1 MVVQIFKGG
10 RTYKGAKS
18 AIAYLLN
25 ERLEQGTAK
34 IYEGNPDL
42 TLKIISQI
50 QRKWKF
56 TSGVISFEESY
67 DKVKDIL
74 PKIKEQ
80 FERTFFAGL
89 NKDQYNILYVLHTDK
104 NRTELHFIVPR
115 VELTTNKDLSIYTH
129 KKDLKK
135 KDLFQRYINALY
147 RLSNPL
153 DREKQE
159 TLKIEDKKWSNENK
173 EFKKQLH
180 KVVEQG
186 VMNGLFSNR
195 DEIISF
201 LKENNLQIKRQGKDY
216 ISVINPNTNKAVR
229 LKGEYYDENW
239 TIDGTIE
246 KVSRREEYTSLVRLE
261 EELRKIVARDAEANR
276 KKYSNAK
283 RELIK
288 RDKAEIRKHR
298 LGTRA
303 VQSSEKV
310 EMGNRG
316 NDSNYNNID
325 NTTKTTLHAELYD
338 KSTKYD
344 NSIRREDDRTRTK
357 IAKYIRNRNTVGG
370 YTLAT
375 IANFIRQSK
384 QIDTIANTR
393 NKTINTT
400 NQRATT
406 TNRKI
411 NNIITKINKYINN
424 RIRKLRRWKMNKDLE
439 LERFKTEINIA
450 DIAEYYA
457 FDIDREKSTRKSI
470 VMKSERDVIIISKNA
485 NTNHYI
491 YFNANDESDRGTIID
506 FVQKR
511 TRMNLG
517 QVRKLLRDFLNKK
530 SDFYEIIASSKDEQ
544 NMLIA
549 QVKLIEFFTK
559 LFSETKKEKETNFFF
574 FEERGI
580 TEKTFK
586 NTELVGFK
594 DRKFYFPLINN
605 KGNIVG
611 IYTTDKELKEKKLL
625 KDSYKGI
632 WIDKRLHKNINKIF
646 ITESPIDSLSL
657 KELGLDDEN
666 TLHIATIGRMGDV
679 AKKAIEQILSYYK
692 DAELVIATDNDEAG
706 EDIARELAEIAEK
719 SKLSNINRLTI
730 DNFKDINDYLIY
742 RKNTR
747 VRVGNYY
754 GLSR

>member
-1 MVVQIFKGG
+1 MVVQFFKGG
-10 RTYKGAKS
+10 RTKQGAKS

-34 IYEGNPDL
+34 VYEGNPDL

-80 FERTFFAGL
+80 FERVFFAGL
-89 NKDQYNILYVLHTDK
+89 NKEQYNILYVLHTDK
-104 NRTELHFIVPR
+104 NRAELHFIVPR
-115 VELTTNKDLSIYTH
+115 IELTTNKDLSIYTH

-147 RLSNPL
+147 HLSNPL

-159 TLKIEDKKWSNENK
+159 TLKIEDRKWSNENK

-180 KVVEQG
+180 EIIEEG
-186 VMNGLFSNR
+186 VINGLFSNR

-201 LKENNLQIKRQGKDY
+201 LKENGLQIKREGKNY
-216 ISVINPNTNKAVR
+216 ITIINPSNNKAVR
-229 LKGEYYDENW
+229 LKGEYYDETWNI
-239 TIDGTIE
+239 TRTIE
-246 KVSRREEYTSLVRLE
+246 KISKREERESIVKLGK
-261 EELRKIVARDAEANR
+261 ELAKRVARDAEENR
-276 KKYSNAK
+276 KKYSRAK
-283 RELIK
+283 QELIK
-288 RDKAEIRKHR
+288 RNKTRTRKYQ

-303 VQSSEKV
+303 VQNEKEL

-357 IAKYIRNRNTVGG
+357 IVRYIRNRNTIQKHITTTIT
-370 YTLAT
+370 TL
-375 IANFIRQSK
+375 IQQSE

-393 NKTINTT
+393 NKTTNTT

-406 TNRKI
+406 TNREI
-411 NNIITKINKYINN
+411 NNIITNINKYIKSG
-424 RIRKLRRWKMNKDLE
+424 IRKLRRWKMNKDLE

-450 DIAEYYA
+450 DIAECYA

-470 VMKSERDVIIISKNA
+470 VMKNGRDVIIISKNA

-511 TRMNLG
+511 TKMNLG

-559 LFSETKKEKETNFFF
+559 LFNETKKEKETNFFF

-594 DRKFYFPLINN
+594 DRKFYFPLIND

-657 KELGLDDEN
+657 KELGFNDES
-666 TLHIATIGRMGDV
+666 TLHIATIGRMGDI

-692 DAELVIATDNDEAG
+692 DAELVIATDNDESG
-706 EDIARELAEIAEK
+706 EDIARELTEIAK
-719 SKLSNINRLTI
+719 RNKVSNVNRLTI
-730 DNFKDINDYLIY
+730 NNFKDINDYLVY
-742 RKNTR
+742 KKKTR
-747 VRVGNYY
+747 VRVKSSFERS
-754 GLSR
+754 L